1 MNLILHLRR
10 LTLLTPDLSMDIAD
24 KIRKIEALI
33 AGAKTE
39 GERQAAEFAK
49 QRLQEKMTAQPLEY
63 TVRLHSRWEKKLFV
77 AICSKHG
84 LRTYRYMRQKYT
96 TAMVRVAKPFMDLVL
111 WPEYN
116 QYASILHRLIEE
128 ISTDL
133 ISKIHLVE
141 EDETI
146 IVGELPTMS
155 EVSAL

>member
-1 MNLILHLRR
+1 
-10 LTLLTPDLSMDIAD
+10 MDIAD

-33 AGAKTE
+33 AGAKSD

-49 QRLQEKMTAQPLEY
+49 QRLQGKIIAQPMEY

-77 AICSKHG
+77 AICSKYG
-84 LRTYRYMRQKYT
+84 LQTYRYMRQKYT

-116 QYASILHRLIEE
+116 KYANILHKLTEE

-133 ISKIHLVE
+133 ISKIHLVKE
-141 EDETI
+141 EETI
-146 IVGELPTMS
+146 IAGELPMTTIEAS
-155 EVSAL
+155 V

>member
-1 MNLILHLRR
+1 MN
-10 LTLLTPDLSMDIAD
+10 IAD
-24 KIRKIEALI
+24 KILKIEALI
-33 AGAKTE
+33 AGAKSD

-49 QRLQEKMTAQPLEY
+49 QRLQGKITEQPIEY
-63 TVRLHSRWEKKLFV
+63 AVRLHSHWEKKLFV

-84 LRTYRYMRQKYT
+84 LRTYRYLRQKYT
-96 TAMVRVAKPFMDLVL
+96 TAMVRVAKPFMDSVL

-116 QYASILHRLIEE
+116 KYASMLHKLTEE

-146 IVGELPTMS
+146 IARELPAMS
-155 EVSAL
+155 EASAL

>member
-1 MNLILHLRR
+1 
-10 LTLLTPDLSMDIAD
+10 MDISD

-33 AGAKTE
+33 AGAKSD
-39 GERQAAEFAK
+39 GERQAAEFAR
-49 QRLQEKMTAQPLEY
+49 QRLQEKITAQPMEY
-63 TVRLHSRWEKKLFV
+63 TVRLRSRWEKKLFV

-116 QYASILHRLIEE
+116 KYASILHKLTEE

-133 ISKIHLVE
+133 ISKIHLVKE

-146 IVGELPTMS
+146 ITGELPTLS
-155 EVSAL
+155 AVSAL

>member
-1 MNLILHLRR
+1 
-10 LTLLTPDLSMDIAD
+10 MDIAD

-33 AGAKTE
+33 AGAKSD

-49 QRLQEKMTAQPLEY
+49 QRLQEKITAQPIEY

-84 LRTYRYMRQKYT
+84 LRTYRYMRQKHT
-96 TAMVRVAKPFMDLVL
+96 TAMLRVAKPFMDLVL

-116 QYASILHRLIEE
+116 KYASILHKLTEE

-133 ISKIHLVE
+133 ISKIHWVKE

-146 IVGELPTMS
+146 IAGELPKKS
-155 EVSAL
+155 EILL

>member
-1 MNLILHLRR
+1 
-10 LTLLTPDLSMDIAD
+10 MDIVD

-33 AGAKTE
+33 AGAKSD

-49 QRLQEKMTAQPLEY
+49 QRLQEKITAQPIEY

-96 TAMVRVAKPFMDLVL
+96 TTMVRVAKPLMDLVL

-116 QYASILHRLIEE
+116 KYVSILHKLTEE

-133 ISKIHLVE
+133 ISKIHLVKE

-146 IVGELPTMS
+146 IAGELPVMS
-155 EVSAL
+155 EAFSSLSRFS

>member
-1 MNLILHLRR
+1 
-10 LTLLTPDLSMDIAD
+10 MDIAD

-33 AGAKTE
+33 TGAKSD

-49 QRLQEKMTAQPLEY
+49 QRLQEKITAQPMEY
-63 TVRLHSRWEKKLFV
+63 TVRLHSRWEKRLFV
-77 AICSKHG
+77 AICNKHG

-96 TAMVRVAKPFMDLVL
+96 TAMVRVDKPFMDSVL

-116 QYASILHRLIEE
+116 KYASILHKLTEE

-133 ISKIHLVE
+133 ISQIHLVKE

-146 IVGELPTMS
+146 IAGELPTLS
-155 EVSAL
+155 EASAL

>member
-1 MNLILHLRR
+1 
-10 LTLLTPDLSMDIAD
+10 MDIAD

-33 AGAKTE
+33 AGAKSD

-49 QRLQEKMTAQPLEY
+49 QRLQEKITAQPIEY
-63 TVRLHSRWEKKLFV
+63 TVRLHNPWEKRLFV

-96 TAMVRVAKPFMDLVL
+96 TAMVRVAKPFMDSVL

-116 QYASILHRLIEE
+116 KYASILHKLTEE
-128 ISTDL
+128 ILTDL
-133 ISKIHLVE
+133 ISKIHLVKE

-146 IVGELPTMS
+146 ISGELPERS
-155 EVSAL
+155 EASAL

>member
-1 MNLILHLRR
+1 
-10 LTLLTPDLSMDIAD
+10 MDIAD

-33 AGAKTE
+33 AGAKSD
-39 GERQAAEFAK
+39 GERQAAQFAK
-49 QRLQEKMTAQPLEY
+49 QRLQEKITAQPVEY

-84 LRTYRYMRQKYT
+84 LRTYRYRRQKYT

-116 QYASILHRLIEE
+116 KYASILHKLTEE

-133 ISKIHLVE
+133 ISKIHLVKE

-146 IVGELPTMS
+146 IAGELPAMS
-155 EVSAL
+155 ETSAL